1 MLKSFRYL
9 LFPFSIVYGLIIWI
23 RNALFDK
30 KILKSATFNF
40 PLICVGNLAI
50 GGTGKTPMTEFI
62 VNALKSNYKIATL
75 SRGYKRRTKGFFI
88 AIDGT
93 TAIEIGDEPM
103 QFHQKFPD
111 IVVAVGEERLFA
123 IPQILY
129 QKPETQVIVLDDA
142 FQHRRVVAGL
152 NIILTEYNNLFTRD
166 FLFPTGDLRDIK
178 SSYKRAEI
186 IIVTKC
192 KNDLTE
198 NERSKII
205 QEINPQN
212 GQKVYF
218 SALKYDAPYH
228 LFTKKTEIL
237 DRSKDVL
244 LLCGIANPEPLK
256 MHLTKHVHYYE
267 MTKYADHHIFTSSDL
282 KEIKRQFEKI
292 QSAHKIIITTEKD
305 AVRLEK
311 FKNELIDYP
320 IYVLPIQHEILFN
333 ENDDFIH
340 QMTSFIAKYP
350 LLPPV

>member
-1 MLKSFRYL
+1 M
-9 LFPFSIVYGLIIWI
+9 FPFSIVYGIIIWV
-23 RNALFDK
+23 RKALFDK
-30 KILKSATFNF
+30 KIFKSATFNF

-62 VNALKSNYKIATL
+62 VNALKPNYKIATL

-88 AIDGT
+88 AVEGT

-103 QFHQKFPD
+103 QFHQKFPEV
-111 IVVAVGEERLFA
+111 VVAVGEERLFA

-142 FQHRRVVAGL
+142 FQHRRVTAGL

-166 FLFPTGDLRDIK
+166 FLFPTGDLRDLK
-178 SSYKRAEI
+178 SSYKRTDI
-186 IIVTKC
+186 IVVTKC
-192 KNDLTE
+192 KNDL
-198 NERSKII
+198 NEQERTKII

-218 SALKYDAPYH
+218 SSLKYDAPYH
-228 LFTKKTEIL
+228 LFTKKRETL

-244 LLCGIANPEPLK
+244 LICGIANPEPLK
-256 MHLTKHVHYYE
+256 RHLMNHVHYYE
-267 MTKYADHHIFTSSDL
+267 MTKYTDHHIFTSTDL
-282 KEIKRQFEKI
+282 KEIMRQFEKI
-292 QSAHKIIITTEKD
+292 KSEHKIIITTEKD

-311 FKNELIDYP
+311 FKTELIEFP

-340 QMTSFIAKYP
+340 QLNSFIEKYP
-350 LLPPV
+350 KEQRD

>member
-1 MLKSFRYL
+1 MLRSFRYL
-9 LFPFSIVYGLIIWI
+9 LFPFSILYGIIIWV

-30 KILKSATFNF
+30 KIFKSASFNF

-62 VNALKSNYKIATL
+62 VNALKTKYKIATL

-88 AIDGT
+88 AIEGT
-93 TAIEIGDEPM
+93 TALEIGDEPM

-142 FQHRRVVAGL
+142 FQHRRVTAGL
-152 NIILTEYNNLFTRD
+152 NIILTECNNLFTRD
-166 FLFPTGDLRDIK
+166 FLFPSGDLRDIR
-178 SSYKRAEI
+178 SSYKRADI

-198 NERSKII
+198 KEREKII

-218 SALKYDAPYH
+218 STLKYDTPYH
-228 LFTKKTEIL
+228 LFTKEITTL

-244 LLCGIANPEPLK
+244 LICGIANPEPLK
-256 MHLTKHVHYYE
+256 MHLMNHVHYYE
-267 MTKYADHHIFTSSDL
+267 MTKYADHHIFTSTDL
-282 KEIKRQFEKI
+282 KEIMRQFEKI
-292 QSAHKIIITTEKD
+292 KNEQKIIITTEKD
-305 AVRLEK
+305 SVRLEK
-311 FKNELIDYP
+311 FKNELIEFP

-333 ENDDFIH
+333 ENDDFINKL
-340 QMTSFIAKYP
+340 TSFIEKYP
-350 LLPPV
+350 PQKRD